1 MTRRMSGILSAPEQ
15 PPRQPSGVCPCPALR
30 ATGAIG
36 AGPARRLVAMSSAP
50 PPPSP
55 TTPRPGP
62 GGDGGPG
69 GEEQE
74 PRVLSGPAG
83 TALIA
88 LLAVGAAMLL
98 SSGPLWMT
106 LAGLVAAVAGMI
118 LAVVALARIR
128 RAPRKA
134 TIIMTSVIA
143 LVIGLWSLI
152 GGGARLLFWDQVSA
166 YDTCMSSSVTIA
178 GTSSCQ
184 QELED
189 GLREAI
195 LPGSAQDAPADGPT
209 S

>member
-1 MTRRMSGILSAPEQ
+1 
-15 PPRQPSGVCPCPALR
+15 
-30 ATGAIG
+30 
-36 AGPARRLVAMSSAP
+36 MSSAP

-166 YDTCMSSSVTIA
+166 YDTCISSSVTIA

>member
-1 MTRRMSGILSAPEQ
+1 
-15 PPRQPSGVCPCPALR
+15 
-30 ATGAIG
+30 
-36 AGPARRLVAMSSAP
+36 
-50 PPPSP
+50 
-55 TTPRPGP
+55 
-62 GGDGGPG
+62 
-69 GEEQE
+69 
-74 PRVLSGPAG
+74 
-83 TALIA
+83 
-88 LLAVGAAMLL
+88 
-98 SSGPLWMT
+98 
-106 LAGLVAAVAGMI
+106 
-118 LAVVALARIR
+118 
-128 RAPRKA
+128 
-134 TIIMTSVIA
+134 MTSVIA

>member
-1 MTRRMSGILSAPEQ
+1 
-15 PPRQPSGVCPCPALR
+15 
-30 ATGAIG
+30 
-36 AGPARRLVAMSSAP
+36 MSSAP

-55 TTPRPGP
+55 APPRPEPGGGSGP
-62 GGDGGPG
+62 GGQD
-69 GEEQE
+69 QE

-106 LAGLVAAVAGMI
+106 LAGIVAAVIGMV
-118 LAVVALARIR
+118 LAVVALTRLR
-128 RAPRKA
+128 RAPRKG

-143 LVIGLWSLI
+143 LVIGLWSLL
-152 GGGARLLFWDQVSA
+152 GGGARLLFWDQVAA
-166 YDTCMSSSVTIA
+166 YDTCMSTSVTIA

-195 LPGSAQDAPADGPT
+195 LPGSAQDGSGSAPT